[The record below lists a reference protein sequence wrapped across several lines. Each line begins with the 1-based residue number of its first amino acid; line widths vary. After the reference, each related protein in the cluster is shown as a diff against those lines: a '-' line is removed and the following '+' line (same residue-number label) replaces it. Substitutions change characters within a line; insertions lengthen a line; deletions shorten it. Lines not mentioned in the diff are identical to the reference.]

1 MFPICSIG
9 WGHQNTQPSVLV
21 PTLMAQYKFL
31 IEKLYS
37 SGGRKFLFLN
47 VPPTD
52 RSPMVIKEGPEAVK
66 TYVTWVKAYNDGLQS
81 MINDFKSC
89 HNDVRFLLL
98 YCFYKPNLAV
108 DYYRSV
114 RYLVLYAQ
122 DPGRS
127 SDIWIS
133 ECHLFQ

>member
-1 MFPICSIG
+1 
-9 WGHQNTQPSVLV
+9 
-21 PTLMAQYKFL
+21 
-31 IEKLYS
+31 
-37 SGGRKFLFLN
+37 
-47 VPPTD
+47 
-52 RSPMVIKEGPEAVK
+52 MVIKEGPEAVK